1 MYFKGFCCKVGGS
14 RPIKRAVPA
23 GEKRKIILF
32 VFIFKMREITVWLCT
47 GGNELGERGNC

>member
-1 MYFKGFCCKVGGS
+1 MGGS
-14 RPIKRAVPA
+14 RPIKRVVPA

-32 VFIFKMREITVWLCT
+32 VFVFKMREITVGLCT